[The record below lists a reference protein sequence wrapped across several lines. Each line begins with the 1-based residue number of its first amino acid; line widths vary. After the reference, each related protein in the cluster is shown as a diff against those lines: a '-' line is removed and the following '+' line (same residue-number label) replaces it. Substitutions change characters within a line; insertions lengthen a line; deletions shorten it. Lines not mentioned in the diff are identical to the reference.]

1 MTPPCRLSR
10 EKPMR
15 DRISVAIGP
24 IGWGVAAHA
33 LNYLHTKGLV
43 ALLGLVLVLP
53 LASIP
58 AEATGGSEGA
68 IRRDAPVPPVR
79 AVAEWEPAF
88 GALIRWPL
96 GIPSS
101 LVVELASDDSLYV
114 LVRNQSQENQARNT
128 FSSWNVNL
136 DHCRFI
142 HAPTNS
148 HWTRDWGPHSVFDG
162 NGEWGITDPWFNG
175 YPWVP
180 PLSVPGDQIGQGCE
194 GPSPGDRHGRANV
207 ADKMGRDP
215 DEGDGEGGFRYADD
229 DAVNAALAAE
239 LGCGLFMM
247 PAFCTGGN
255 FMADGHGTAFSTEQ
269 MYRENAPY
277 MDEAGF
283 RALASEYL
291 GIDNYV
297 FLGGTENNGIQHIDC
312 WAKLLDEETI
322 MVKRPPVW
330 HEEYA
335 RIEANIQILE
345 GLTNCYGRPYRIVR
359 IDTPPYDGYNVAAYT
374 NSLILNR
381 KVLVPL
387 FGIAGDQAALQTFQ
401 DAMPGYEV
409 LGFYGAWYHYDA
421 LHCRTMGIFDRH
433 MLRIV
438 HRRLDE
444 ETPVAAGFEVA
455 ALLDDRSGAGPDFGS
470 LWVHWRLEGGTTW
483 TPVELS
489 PMAAPDSFMAVI
501 PAQPIDSV
509 VEYYIEAAS
518 LSGRHEFMPRPAP
531 DGFYSFRVV
540 GDPSSAG
547 SRTWSPSQARLAI
560 HPNPS
565 PGDFSIRLYMPE
577 NPGELEALRQAGKW
591 SECRII
597 DASGR
602 IVRTLRSPGSDGA
615 PVWVWDGLDD
625 SGTGSPS
632 GIYWVSWAGGG
643 QSLSHRLVRI
653 R

>member
-1 MTPPCRLSR
+1 
-10 EKPMR
+10 MR
-15 DRISVAIGP
+15 DSVSVAIGSN
-24 IGWGVAAHA
+24 GRSAGFRA
-33 LNYLHTKGLV
+33 LNHMHGKGLI
-43 ALLGLVLVLP
+43 ALLGLALILP
-53 LASIP
+53 AVAIP
-58 AEATGGSEGA
+58 SEAARDDADE
-68 IRRDAPVPPVR
+68 IRRNAPSSPVR
-79 AVAEWEPAF
+79 VVAEWEPAS
-88 GALIRWPL
+88 GTLIRWPL

-114 LVRNQSQENQARNT
+114 LVRNQSEENQARYT

-180 PLSVPGDQIGQGCE
+180 PLTVPGSVAVGSRDGSTDDDYGSDQ
-194 GPSPGDRHGRANV
+194 
-207 ADKMGRDP
+207 
-215 DEGDGEGGFRYADD
+215 FRYADD
-229 DAVNAALAAE
+229 DAVNAALAE
-239 LGCGLFMM
+239 EFGCGLFMM

-283 RALASEYL
+283 RALAGEYL

-345 GLTNCYGRPYRIVR
+345 GLTNAHGRPYRIVR

-444 ETPVAAGFEVA
+444 EMPAAAGFEVV
-455 ALLDDRSGAGPDFGS
+455 ALLDDRSGSGPDFGS
-470 LWVHWRLEGGTTW
+470 LWVHWRLEGEATW
-483 TPVELS
+483 NPVELG

-501 PAQPIDSV
+501 PAQPIDAM

-547 SRTWSPSQARLAI
+547 GRTWSPSQARLAI

-565 PGDFSIRLYMPE
+565 PGDFSIRLYVPE
-577 NPGELEALRQAGKW
+577 SPGELEALRKAGKW

-602 IVRTLRSPGSDGA
+602 IVRTLGSPGSDGA
-615 PVWVWDGLDD
+615 PVWIWDGLDD
-625 SGTGSPS
+625 SGMGSPS
-632 GIYWVSWAGGG
+632 GIYWVVWDGGG
-643 QSLSHRLVRI
+643 RSLSHRLVRI